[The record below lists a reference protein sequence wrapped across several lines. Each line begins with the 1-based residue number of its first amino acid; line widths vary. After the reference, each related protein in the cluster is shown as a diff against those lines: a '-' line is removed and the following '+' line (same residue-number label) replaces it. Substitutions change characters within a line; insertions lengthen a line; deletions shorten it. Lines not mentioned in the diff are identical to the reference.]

1 MDVVELTR
9 ALVRIPSVSGSEQG
23 CIALLR
29 ETLQGAAVRGRN
41 LFAVRGTGPDTLLLN
56 SHMDTVPASADW
68 TIDPHGALVSDG
80 KVRGLG
86 ANDAKGPLAALT
98 CAFVRA
104 KVPAGGRLVLAATC
118 DEETG
123 GEGLGTLVPDLPP
136 VSASI
141 IGEPTGLE
149 ACSCQRGLLRLRLIA
164 RGKRAHAARP
174 WQGDNAIEK
183 AARDI
188 VRLAKLRLPV
198 HALLGTATVQVTM
211 IKGGVRTNVVPPEC
225 TLEVD
230 ARTLPELDNRALYDM
245 VRGLAESEVDLVSER
260 IAPVETPADSR
271 IVQAALA
278 VTGQTMPRAFG
289 GVSDLF
295 HVRAAPGIVLGP
307 GRSEQ
312 SHAADEWIE
321 VDQLCRGVEVYV
333 GAIERYFGGAPGAV

>member
-23 CIALLR
+23 CVALLR
-29 ETLQGAAVRGRN
+29 EMLPLATVVGRN
-41 LFAVRGTGPDTLLLN
+41 VFAVRGSGKDTLLLN
-56 SHMDTVPASADW
+56 SHMDTVPASPEW
-68 TIDPHGALVSDG
+68 TIDPHGAVLEGG

-86 ANDAKGPLAALT
+86 ANDAKGPLAALV
-98 CAFVRA
+98 CAFLRA
-104 KVPAGGRLVLAATC
+104 PVPPHGRLVLAATC

-123 GEGLGTLVPDLPP
+123 GEGLGTLLQSLPAL
-136 VSASI
+136 SASI

-149 ACSCQRGLLRLRLIA
+149 TCSCQRGLLRLRLVA

-174 WQGDNAIEK
+174 WQGENAIEK
-183 AARDI
+183 AARD
-188 VRLAKLRLPV
+188 VMRLAQLELPV
-198 HALLGTATVQVTM
+198 HPLLGRATVQVTM

-225 TLEVD
+225 TFELD
-230 ARTLPELDNRALYDM
+230 ARTVPELDNRALHER
-245 VRGLAESEVDLVSER
+245 VKGLVESEVDLVSER
-260 IAPVETPADSR
+260 IAPVETAHESR
-271 IVQAALA
+271 IVRAALA
-278 VTGQTMPRAFG
+278 ATGQKTPHAFG

-321 VDQLCRGVEVYV
+321 TDQLERGVEAY
-333 GAIERYFGGAPGAV
+333 AATIARYFEGAGGA

>member
-9 ALVRIPSVSGSEQG
+9 ALVRIPSVSGHEQG

-29 ETLQGAAVRGRN
+29 ETPQGAAVAGRN
-41 LFAVRGTGPDTLLLN
+41 LYAVRGSGPDTLLLN
-56 SHMDTVPASADW
+56 SHMDTVPASAEW
-68 TIDPHGALVSDG
+68 TIDPHGAALEDG

-86 ANDAKGPLAALT
+86 ANDAKGPLAALV
-98 CAFVRA
+98 CAFLRA

-123 GEGLGTLVPDLPP
+123 GEGLGTLLPRLPP
-136 VSASI
+136 VSASV

-164 RGKRAHAARP
+164 RGRRAHAARP
-174 WQGDNAIEK
+174 WQGENAIEK

-188 VRLAKLRLPV
+188 VRLAQLELPV
-198 HALLGTATVQVTM
+198 HPLLGPETLQVTM

-225 TLEVD
+225 TMEVD
-230 ARTLPELDNRALYDM
+230 ARTVPELDNRALFER
-245 VRGLAESEVDLVSER
+245 VKGLVESETDLVSER
-260 IAPVETPADSR
+260 IAPVETAPDAR

-278 VTGQTMPRAFG
+278 ATGQKLPRAFG

-321 VDQLCRGVEVYV
+321 TDQLEKGVEVYGRV
-333 GAIERYFGGAPGAV
+333 IERYFEGASGA

>member
-29 ETLQGAAVRGRN
+29 ETLQGAAVLGRN
-41 LFAVRGTGPDTLLLN
+41 LFAVRGSGEDTLLLN

-68 TIDPHGALVSDG
+68 TADPHGAELRAG
-80 KVRGLG
+80 KVVGLG
-86 ANDAKGPLAALT
+86 ANDAKGPLAALV
-98 CAFVRA
+98 CAFLRA
-104 KVPAGGRLVLAATC
+104 RVPASGRLVLAATC

-123 GEGLGTLVPDLPP
+123 GEGLGTLVPHLPP

-141 IGEPTGLE
+141 IGEPTGLGV
-149 ACSCQRGLLRLRLIA
+149 CSCQRGLLRLRLIA

-174 WQGDNAIEK
+174 WQGENAIEK
-183 AARDI
+183 AARDV
-188 VRLAKLRLPV
+188 VRLAQLPLPV
-198 HALLGTATVQVTM
+198 HPLLGPATVPATM

-225 TLEVD
+225 TIEVD
-230 ARTLPELDNRALYDM
+230 ARTVPALDNRALYEM
-245 VRGLAESEVDLVSER
+245 VKGVAESEVDLVSER
-260 IAPVETPADSR
+260 IAPVETAPEAR
-271 IVQAALA
+271 IVEAALA
-278 VTGQTMPRAFG
+278 AAGQAAPAAFG

-321 VDQLCRGVEVYV
+321 VEQLARGVDVYV
-333 GAIERYFGGAPGAV
+333 AAIERYFAAGGA

>member
-9 ALVRIPSVSGSEQG
+9 ALVRIPSVSGHEQG

-29 ETLQGAAVRGRN
+29 ETLPGATVVGRN
-41 LFAVRGTGPDTLLLN
+41 LFAVRGSGEDTLLLN
-56 SHMDTVPASADW
+56 SHMDTVPASAEW
-68 TIDPHGALVSDG
+68 TIDPHGAVLSEG

-86 ANDAKGPLAALT
+86 ANDAKGPLAALV
-98 CAFVRA
+98 CAFARA
-104 KVPAGGRLVLAATC
+104 KVPARGRLVLAATC

-123 GEGLGTLVPDLPP
+123 GEGLGTLLPQLP
-136 VSASI
+136 RVSASI

-149 ACSCQRGLLRLRLIA
+149 ACSCQRGLLRLRLVA

-174 WQGDNAIEK
+174 WQGENAIEK
-183 AARDI
+183 SARDI
-188 VRLAKLRLPV
+188 VRLSELPLPV
-198 HALLGTATVQVTM
+198 HPLLGAATLQVTM
-211 IKGGVRTNVVPPEC
+211 IKGGVKTNVVPPEC

-230 ARTLPELDNRALYDM
+230 ARTVPELDNRALFGR
-245 VRGLAESEVDLVSER
+245 VKALVESETELVSER
-260 IAPVETPADSR
+260 IAPVETLPDAR
-271 IVQAALA
+271 IVRAALE
-278 VTGQTMPRAFG
+278 TLSQKLPRAFG

-321 VDQLCRGVEVYV
+321 TDQLEKGVEVYRRV
-333 GAIERYFGGAPGAV
+333 IERYFEGASGA

>member
-1 MDVVELTR
+1 MDVVDLTR

-29 ETLQGAAVRGRN
+29 ETLQGAAVEGRN
-41 LFAVRGTGPDTLLLN
+41 LFAVRGSGPDTLLLN
-56 SHMDTVPASADW
+56 SHTDTVPASPEW
-68 TIDPHGALVSDG
+68 TIDPHGAEVRDG
-80 KVRGLG
+80 KVMGLG
-86 ANDAKGPLAALT
+86 ANDAKGPLAALV

-104 KVPAGGRLVLAATC
+104 KVPATGRLVLAATC

-123 GEGLGTLVPDLPP
+123 GEGLGTLLPSLP
-136 VSASI
+136 KVSASI
-141 IGEPTGLE
+141 IGEPTALE
-149 ACSCQRGLLRLRLIA
+149 VCSCQRGLLRLRLIA

-174 WQGDNAIEK
+174 WQGENAIEK
-183 AARDI
+183 AARD
-188 VRLAKLRLPV
+188 VMRLAQLPLPV
-198 HALLGTATVQVTM
+198 HPLLGPATAQATV

-225 TLEVD
+225 TIEVD
-230 ARTLPELDNRALYDM
+230 ARTLPQLDNRALFEM
-245 VRGLAESEVDLVSER
+245 VKGVAESEVDLVSER
-260 IAPVETPADSR
+260 IAPVETAPDAR

-278 VTGQTMPRAFG
+278 AAGQAVPRAFG

-321 VDQLCRGVEVYV
+321 VEALRKGVEVYV
-333 GAIERYFGGAPGAV
+333 GAIERYFATGAA

>member
-9 ALVRIPSVSGSEQG
+9 ALVRIPSLSGNEQG

-29 ETLQGAAVRGRN
+29 EMLPLVTVVGRN
-41 LFAVRGTGPDTLLLN
+41 LFAVRGSGEDTLLLN
-56 SHMDTVPASADW
+56 SHMDTVPASPEW
-68 TIDPHGALVSDG
+68 TIDPHGAVLSEG

-86 ANDAKGPLAALT
+86 ANDAKGPLAALV
-98 CAFVRA
+98 CAFLRA
-104 KVPAGGRLVLAATC
+104 KVPPRGRLVLAATC

-123 GEGLGTLVPDLPP
+123 GEGLGTLLPSLP
-136 VSASI
+136 RVSASI
-141 IGEPTGLE
+141 IGEPTALE

-174 WQGDNAIEK
+174 WQGENAIEK
-183 AARDI
+183 AARD
-188 VRLAKLRLPV
+188 VLRLAQLPLPV
-198 HALLGTATVQVTM
+198 HPLLGPATVQVTM

-230 ARTLPELDNRALYDM
+230 ARTVPELDNRALHDM
-245 VRGLAESEVDLVSER
+245 VKALVESEVDLVSER
-260 IAPVETPADSR
+260 IAPVETAPDAR

-278 VTGQTMPRAFG
+278 ATGQKVPRAFG

-295 HVRAAPGIVLGP
+295 HVRGAPGIVLGP

-321 VDQLCRGVEVYV
+321 TDQLKRGVEVYV
-333 GAIERYFGGAPGAV
+333 ATIERYFGGASGA